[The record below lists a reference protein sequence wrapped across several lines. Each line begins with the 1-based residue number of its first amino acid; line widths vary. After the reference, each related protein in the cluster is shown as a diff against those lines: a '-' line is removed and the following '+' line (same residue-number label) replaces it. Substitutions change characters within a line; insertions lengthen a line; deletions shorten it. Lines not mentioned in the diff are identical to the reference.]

1 MATFTGIALMTS
13 LATQPKVR
21 IRDPR
26 LDFFRGVGMFIIL
39 VAHMPENLWAQW
51 IPARFG
57 FSDAAD
63 LFVFC
68 SGMASAIAFGGVF
81 AARGWLMGAARI
93 AHRVWQVYWAHIG
106 SFVVVVS
113 LAVAADRWTGT
124 RFYTSERLNLDPFFA
139 DVQGNLARLATLTY
153 IPDWFDILP
162 MYLVLLAMIPIV
174 MPLAAVNRWL
184 VAAFVLALWISAN
197 VFGINFVADPATGR
211 LWYFNPLGWALIFF
225 TGFGFMRGWLP
236 APPVDR
242 RLIIAA
248 IVLVVALVPPS
259 CQEMFACDGG
269 WGASIGLDSA
279 YRTLAEWNNKTS
291 YGPLRYLHFLATAY
305 LAWIVVG
312 EGGRRL
318 SGPFTELMRRVGQQT
333 LAVFLTGLVM
343 SQVCGM
349 LLDWLGHGFFIST
362 AVNLFGMAV
371 LTAAAFIV
379 GWFKSMPWRER
390 KATAPQPHVPERA
403 ANQTPNAVRTRVDQ
417 HTPQKSAPQTAR
429 SQS

>member
-1 MATFTGIALMTS
+1 MTSLAIS
-13 LATQPKVR
+13 LATQPKARV
-21 IRDPR
+21 RDPR

-68 SGMASAIAFGGVF
+68 SGMASAIAFGGAF
-81 AARGWLMGAARI
+81 AARGWLMGTARI
-93 AHRVWQVYWAHIG
+93 LHRVWQVYWAHIG

-113 LAVAADRWTGT
+113 LAIVADRWTGT
-124 RFYTSERLNLDPFFA
+124 HFYTSERMGLDPFFA
-139 DVQGNLARLATLTY
+139 DVQGNFARLATLTY

-162 MYLVLLAMIPIV
+162 MYLLLLAMIPIV
-174 MPLAAVNRWL
+174 MALATMNRWL
-184 VAAFVLALWISAN
+184 AAAFVLALWVSAN
-197 VFGINFVADPATGR
+197 VFGVNLVADPATGR

-236 APPVDR
+236 TPPVDK

-248 IVLVVALVPPS
+248 IVLVVALIPPS
-259 CQEMFACDGG
+259 CQLTFACDGG
-269 WGASIGLDSA
+269 WGASIGLDGA
-279 YRTLAEWNNKTS
+279 YRTLAEWNSKTN

-305 LAWIVVG
+305 LAWIAVG

-318 SGPFTELMRRVGQQT
+318 TGPFIELMRRVGQQT
-333 LAVFLTGLVM
+333 LPVFLTGLFM
-343 SQVCGM
+343 SQACGM
-349 LLDWLGHGFFIST
+349 LLDWLGHGFFTST

-371 LTAAAFIV
+371 LTAAALIV
-379 GWFKSMPWRER
+379 GWFKSAPWRER
-390 KATAPQPHVPERA
+390 KPIATQPQTQEPRTTNAARA
-403 ANQTPNAVRTRVDQ
+403 RADQ
-417 HTPQKSAPQTAR
+417 HTGQGVPQPAR
-429 SQS
+429 SQP